1 MYGMYPRTVSS
12 FNFTIEYIETHRTF
26 SSIEL
31 KKSVVTRDIFGVVLY
46 YSIVGD
52 FQKLYY
58 RRKYLK
64 FLSLLPAAV
73 LKQSF
78 ISPHGREW

>member
-12 FNFTIEYIETHRTF
+12 FIFIIEYIETHRSF

-31 KKSVVTRDIFGVVLY
+31 KKSVVTRDFFG
-46 YSIVGD
+46 YSTEVGD